1 MITIIKDGVK
11 PKKTK
16 TIYKT
21 TCERC
26 GCVFEF
32 EYEDFFAIE
41 RRPDGNATIN
51 CPCCDKIIEKRMSQ
65 YEQKEVEE

>member
-11 PKKTK
+11 PKKMK

-21 TCERC
+21 TCEIC
-26 GCVFEF
+26 GCEFEF
-32 EYEDFFAIE
+32 EYEDFFVIE

-51 CPCCDKIIEKRMSQ
+51 CPCCDHTIEKRMSQ